1 MFLCRATGMSE
12 NVLLPQFARAPG
24 WIMIHTDMTR
34 QRRQRIFFWRH
45 GEVLVVFESDRI
57 QLRGSVPKIC
67 WDPHRLAIRQLFC
80 MRPSKFLGTP
90 SFTTETAAAVA
101 AESVG
106 SPWDIPRAST
116 PLAPLVPLAP
126 SPPWAWPVAPA
137 SGVPFCSPI
146 VDWTM
151 TSVAVSLWVLD
162 WALDW
167 ADWALVVESARPA
180 TGSQPPSKWLGWG
193 RQWPCRSNPPGTTTP
208 VVGCRWCA
216 PVHGWQSPTASNRL
230 SFLARRGGT

>member
-1 MFLCRATGMSE
+1 MSE
-12 NVLLPQFARAPG
+12 NVLLPQFCACPRLNHDPYRHDQTAPPA
-24 WIMIHTDMTR
+24 H
-34 QRRQRIFFWRH
+34 FFWRH

-67 WDPHRLAIRQLFC
+67 WDPHRLAIRHLFC

-90 SFTTETAAAVA
+90 SFTSETAAAVA

-106 SPWDIPRAST
+106 SPWDTPRAST
-116 PLAPLVPLAP
+116 PLAPLVP
-126 SPPWAWPVAPA
+126 SPPWAWPGAPA

-151 TSVAVSLWVLD
+151 TSVVSVSLWVLD

-167 ADWALVVESARPA
+167 AQVVESAQPA
-180 TGSQPPSKWLGWG
+180 TGSQPPSKWLG
-193 RQWPCRSNPPGTTTP
+193 
-208 VVGCRWCA
+208 
-216 PVHGWQSPTASNRL
+216 
-230 SFLARRGGT
+230 